1 MRNQRVGPADPLIA
15 SPCIVSAMHA
25 RAIMHETEMEMLM
38 QQYRDEAA
46 IALMSLLV
54 GLATFVAIGALISG
68 VVA

>member
-1 MRNQRVGPADPLIA
+1 
-15 SPCIVSAMHA
+15 
-25 RAIMHETEMEMLM
+25 MHETEMEMLM